1 MESTFNQI
9 CDLASDG
16 SMAVDLYLRNMK
28 KSCCDVRYKL
38 ILTDIQMPIM
48 DGIAEA
54 RQIKAHE
61 KALLAQNPNLTT
73 TRIVMVSAYDG
84 ADSMGKLREIGV
96 HEYLQKP
103 VSVEGLVLICKEVW
117 PGQIF
122 NL

>member
-84 ADSMGKLREIGV
+84 ADSMG
-96 HEYLQKP
+96 
-103 VSVEGLVLICKEVW
+103 
-117 PGQIF
+117 
-122 NL
+122 